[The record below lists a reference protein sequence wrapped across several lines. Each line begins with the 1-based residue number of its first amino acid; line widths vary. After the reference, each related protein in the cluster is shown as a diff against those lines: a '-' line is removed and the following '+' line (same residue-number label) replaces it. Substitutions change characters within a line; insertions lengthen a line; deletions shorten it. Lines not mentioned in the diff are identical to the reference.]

1 MNKALLMVLGM
12 VGIAVLASGQTAGA
26 PDVLA
31 DHVQMTGATTAQYR
45 GNVQLKSSNVTVTV
59 TADEVDM
66 TVQPNG
72 TTDYALRG
80 NVHLSTR

>member
-1 MNKALLMVLGM
+1 VTKALLMFFGI
-12 VGIAVLASGQTAGA
+12 VGIAVFASGQTAGA

-31 DHVQMTGATTAQYR
+31 DHIRMTSPTTFQYR
-45 GNVQLKSSNVTVTV
+45 GDVQLKIGNVTV
-59 TADEVDM
+59 TADEVDS

-72 TTDYALRG
+72 AMDFALRG